1 MEQKNKDILNFIQQ
15 QLDGLNE
22 NKTLNNQDV
31 KEILESV
38 KNQIIQTQ
46 NKPKNK
52 KDVLEDNQLTLWN
65 YQENENVESDIEQR
79 IIDTEQE
86 VSTNQQEEIKENQ
99 IKNDIE
105 ESLTSFKQE
114 TKKPLIDIAKIKEK
128 INQNNSLSQ
137 KPNIVDINI
146 PTQNNVINNIENNND
161 EGGVDNKQEVKTNI
175 VSTDNQITITENP
188 TPQFEKETILLDNIE
203 LNLGDGLLEEINIF
217 ENKNQNEELTHFEKT
232 LIDVNKVVDNTETIT
247 REMFLNPKQEEELEE
262 IIENFYQTQTEI
274 QNIKNDENW
283 VKKEQS
289 TKKFTNIKEEIIDNI
304 KQETKEF
311 VEENVK
317 QLSLQEKIKILL
329 TNQIIINKYFSNSKM
344 LDELY
349 ELSNKIFITNQYQEV
364 IKELNNLTLLDK
376 QSFFLNQLSDLKNTY
391 KEISR
396 IEKEDKITITLD
408 VSTFY
413 EVDKEKQ
420 KILKQ
425 NNKVT
430 QGLIKEYEK
439 QIKKNLSLIE
449 QLKNKK
455 DVDFYFIYK
464 VLSSLNTSKLLE
476 LKIKENAKDILKDVD
491 LKQIQKEIK
500 ECQKKQ
506 IIIEKDIAK
515 IEKLTKK
522 GLNKEIKKELEK
534 MSQENPE
541 LLKEFSKSFEEY
553 QTKLNSL
560 EYNNKAEFL
569 IDFFKQQ
576 TNNLSFNN
584 QELEILTDKTLQ
596 KEEQILQQTKELK
609 EQQKKSNN
617 KTPSFSM

>member
-65 YQENENVESDIEQR
+65 YQENENVENNTEQEGDIEQEKEV
-79 IIDTEQE
+79 EQE
-86 VSTNQQEEIKENQ
+86 EKTKETRTEN
-99 IKNDIE
+99 NIE
-105 ESLTSFKQE
+105 ESWTSFKQE

-175 VSTDNQITITENP
+175 VSTDNQITITENL

-217 ENKNQNEELTHFEKT
+217 ENVNQNEELTHFEKT
-232 LIDVNKVVDNTETIT
+232 LIDVNKVVDKSETIT

-396 IEKEDKITITLD
+396 VEKEDKITITLD

-430 QGLIKEYEK
+430 QNLIKEYEK

>member
-65 YQENENVESDIEQR
+65 YQENENVENNTEQEGDIEQEKEV
-79 IIDTEQE
+79 EQE
-86 VSTNQQEEIKENQ
+86 EKTKETRTEN
-99 IKNDIE
+99 NIE
-105 ESLTSFKQE
+105 ESWTSFKQE

-175 VSTDNQITITENP
+175 VSTDNQITITENL

-203 LNLGDGLLEEINIF
+203 LNLDDGLLEEINIF
-217 ENKNQNEELTHFEKT
+217 ENENQNEELTHFEKT

-247 REMFLNPKQEEELEE
+247 REIFLNPKQEEELEE

-396 IEKEDKITITLD
+396 VEKEDKITITLD

-430 QGLIKEYEK
+430 QNLIKEYEK